1 MKEDKLINMANNE
14 ELGKIEIS
22 PEVLEVIAG
31 IATSEVES
39 VASLRGTFASDV
51 AKRLGRKQQHGK
63 GVKVE
68 IKEDSIKVDI
78 FVIIHYGAQIIEVC
92 KKVQENVHQSIKTM
106 TALDLDEVNVHVV
119 GIQLE
124 VASKQEKEQE

>member
-1 MKEDKLINMANNE
+1 MKEDQLINMADNE

-31 IATSEVES
+31 IAANEVEG
-39 VASLRGTFASDV
+39 VATMRGTFASDV

-68 IKEDSIKVDI
+68 IKDETIKVDM
-78 FVIIHYGAQIIEVC
+78 FVIMNYGAQIIEVC
-92 KKVQENVHQSIKTM
+92 KKIQENVYQTIKTM
-106 TALDLDEVNVHVV
+106 TAIELDEVNVHVV
-119 GIQLE
+119 GVQLE
-124 VASKQEKEQE
+124 VANKNEKEKD